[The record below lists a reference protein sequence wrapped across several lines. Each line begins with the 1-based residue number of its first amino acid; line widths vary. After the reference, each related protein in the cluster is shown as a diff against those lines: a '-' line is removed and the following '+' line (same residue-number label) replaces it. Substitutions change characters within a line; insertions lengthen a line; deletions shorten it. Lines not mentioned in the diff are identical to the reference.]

1 MNKNYLLIVI
11 SAIIIIGGLLLWQ
24 RGRFA
29 SETELNEVSQELE
42 AVSSQDWE
50 DSGLEEL
57 SPNASTSTSSDSEI
71 TKELAMMTGQKCET
85 IKSKKSISGFKLRV
99 GQVIGLKTTLRR
111 GRAVDF
117 LQRLI
122 NMVLP
127 RVKDFRGLKLTAI
140 DKSGVLN
147 IGIKDKSIFPEIVP
161 EESKVSFGLEISVVP
176 KTRKREEA
184 LEVYSLLK
192 FPIIKK
198 KNG

>member
-1 MNKNYLLIVI
+1 MKENFKKNIEKVVVNVGVGRMSQAADFEKRLL
-11 SAIIIIGGLLLWQ
+11 
-24 RGRFA
+24 
-29 SETELNEVSQELE
+29 
-42 AVSSQDWE
+42 
-50 DSGLEEL
+50 
-57 SPNASTSTSSDSEI
+57 PEI

-184 LEVYSLLK
+184 LEIYSLLK